1 MVRNKKALTGRDE
14 LLVRFEAALSG
25 DLEFQKKKEIR
36 RCPFE
41 LSRLLLLLL
50 LFGF

>member
-25 DLEFQKKKEIR
+25 DLEFQKKEIG